1 MDKVDVLME
10 LSAYG
15 RDDLCQWAYDNLQEP
30 EWIKCEDLMP
40 EYGERVLCS
49 TKRNGLKILRYCISG
64 PGAYKPGC
72 VDWQGEVVSA
82 IGQRF
87 DVGEVTHWMLLP
99 EPPNA
104 KVSGAGTP
112 SAGLPG
118 WASLNR

>member
-104 KVSGAGTP
+104 ELSGATLAERPTQTP
-112 SAGLPG
+112 G
-118 WASLNR
+118 